1 MKSLQKESHVRQKES
16 VIAFIKLGICYF
28 ALVAFIFLLINIP
41 KQVKSSTRNYQIS
54 MFSFMLCL
62 CQGNAW
68 VQMCDK
74 NVLLFFEDICMFFY
88 ETSVIYICLCRTN
101 FDNSTFLW
109 VFSKSFSNILL
120 GEA

>member
-1 MKSLQKESHVRQKES
+1 MKSLQKESHVREKES
-16 VIAFIKLGICYF
+16 VITFIKLGICYF

-101 FDNSTFLW
+101 FYNSTFLW
-109 VFSKSFSNILL
+109 IFSKSFCNILL